1 MRHVRRKHCGPVVE
15 HRFTEGSLPSLAFKI
30 DEVMLQVLAP
40 HDVER
45 WAAVLD
51 AEAHDLAYKHAS
63 LLLIHPLLRG
73 SDKLHNL
80 WPHDGT
86 QCGASHHILRPRG
99 VSLPAESR
107 AAAQGRSRRRGRVR
121 IQVRGQ
127 SQGHE
132 HHGVCHQGRVW
143 NPGQQSSWGGGGRWE
158 GGFLNTHTNVS
169 TALPPTGIRLLRDPL
184 LAI

>member
-121 IQVRGQ
+121 TQVRGQ

-132 HHGVCHQGRVW
+132 HHAVCQQGVEPWPASVGRRKE
-143 NPGQQSSWGGGGRWE
+143 GRKE
-158 GGFLNTHTNVS
+158 RFLNTHTNVS

>member
-132 HHGVCHQGRVW
+132 HHGVCHHEGVVEVRGEEEGRK
-143 NPGQQSSWGGGGRWE
+143 E
-158 GGFLNTHTNVS
+158 GDFGHAHNVS

>member
-132 HHGVCHQGRVW
+132 HHACVPTGCRTLASSVGRRKE
-143 NPGQQSSWGGGGRWE
+143 GRKE
-158 GGFLNTHTNVS
+158 RFLNTHTNVS

>member
-40 HDVER
+40 HDDER

-73 SDKLHNL
+73 SDKLHNR
-80 WPHDGT
+80 
-86 QCGASHHILRPRG
+86 QRQ
-99 VSLPAESR
+99 
-107 AAAQGRSRRRGRVR
+107 AAQSLASRWHA
-121 IQVRGQ
+121 VRG
-127 SQGHE
+127 
-132 HHGVCHQGRVW
+132 
-143 NPGQQSSWGGGGRWE
+143 
-158 GGFLNTHTNVS
+158 
-169 TALPPTGIRLLRDPL
+169 
-184 LAI
+184 

>member
-132 HHGVCHQGRVW
+132 HHGMYGQGVEPAPAKWRW
-143 NPGQQSSWGGGGRWE
+143 NANFVFEFSFITRRRIESERTERESRARNCG
-158 GGFLNTHTNVS
+158 TC
-169 TALPPTGIRLLRDPL
+169 
-184 LAI
+184 